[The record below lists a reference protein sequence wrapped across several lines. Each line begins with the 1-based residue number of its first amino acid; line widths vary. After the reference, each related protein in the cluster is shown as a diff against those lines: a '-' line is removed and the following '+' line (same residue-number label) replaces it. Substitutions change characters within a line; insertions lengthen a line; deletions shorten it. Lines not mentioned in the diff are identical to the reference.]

1 MQFSWSSVP
10 ILSLL
15 LPTLTMGAEP
25 APGLNHFYVV
35 LDHDTYTAID
45 QSRFL
50 KERFAAFEKRT
61 TVRTDRTYTG
71 IYFYGHETYMEFMDA
86 STSGRKAGDSGMA
99 FGGDATGPRPPI
111 EGAKPMLITREWKGA
126 QVPWFFMTTPPWET
140 SGDAGF
146 VTWFMQYHPDFLAK
160 WHPEARPN
168 SAADGTPPQ
177 TSRAD
182 VQERYKAVLPATPPQ
197 TLLGDVSGLTLALQ
211 AESRARFEAWMKSL
225 GDTFPVR
232 FVDPGAG
239 GEGIRVAEFRL
250 ERAPDKE
257 ETLHFG
263 AHSTLTLHP
272 DRTAQWRF
280 E

>member
-1 MQFSWSSVP
+1 MRFAWSSVP

-15 LPTLTMGAEP
+15 LPTFTMGAEP

-45 QSRFL
+45 QSTFL

-86 STSGRKAGDSGMA
+86 STSGRKASDSGIA
-99 FGGDATGPRPPI
+99 LGGDATGARSPI

-126 QVPWFFMTTPPWET
+126 QVPWFYMTTPSWSNT
-140 SGDAGF
+140 DTGF

-160 WHPEARPN
+160 WHPEARPAP
-168 SAADGTPPQ
+168 SADGTSPQ
-177 TSRAD
+177 SNRAA
-182 VQERYKAVLPATPPQ
+182 VQERYKAVLPATTSQ
-197 TLLGDVSGLTLALQ
+197 TLLGDVCGLTLAVK
-211 AESRARFEAWMKSL
+211 AESRDRFESWMKSL

-232 FVDPGAG
+232 FADPGTG
-239 GEGIRVAEFRL
+239 SEGIRAAEFRL
-250 ERAPDKE
+250 ERAPEKE

-272 DRTAQWRF
+272 DRTAQWHF